1 MLADGVV
8 AGRIMKADTAPVL
21 ALAMDLRFQLERQ
34 PAHGYSPTREAA
46 MTPRAKRS
54 QREAEAPAAHV
65 CLPFPDRL
73 HSGTVA
79 TGSA

>member
-46 MTPRAKRS
+46 MTAFAKNWR
-54 QREAEAPAAHV
+54 RE
-65 CLPFPDRL
+65 
-73 HSGTVA
+73 
-79 TGSA
+79 

>member
-1 MLADGVV
+1 VLADGVV

-46 MTPRAKRS
+46 MTAFAKNWR
-54 QREAEAPAAHV
+54 RE
-65 CLPFPDRL
+65 
-73 HSGTVA
+73 
-79 TGSA
+79 